1 MHKITLYDG
10 TTLENLELNGNNYIS
25 NTIINDNIFI
35 NNLTTVEIY
44 DGEETQIYTD
54 MKLVANRVYDDKS
67 WFILAE
73 KTRQDKIEDL
83 LADLVEEVLM
93 N

>member
-25 NTIINDNIFI
+25 NTIINDNTFI
-35 NNLTTVEIY
+35 NNLTTVEMN
-44 DGEETQIYTD
+44 DGEQTQIYTD